1 MEILSAPSPK
11 YMLLILHLPAITQL
25 PCANLPPGQTAPLL
39 CPTLQPDFE
48 DANRI
53 VSPAPLNTS
62 TGVSSALA
70 TSPLSFPAC
79 PLPPALQSDTASFPF
94 LVLCT
99 LPLQMLFPLLN
110 RLLPTYA
117 IPPPS
122 PRPLLPQLLQAPV
135 VNPPLGLCTFPSEHC
150 IQSALQ
156 HSPGSPA
163 PRSISFQIKPP
174 AAGYYLD
181 TGPESRLNLSLLCS
195 SKAISLFE

>member
-135 VNPPLGLCTFPSEHC
+135 VNPPLGLCTFPSKHC

-156 HSPGSPA
+156 HSPGDCVVP
-163 PRSISFQIKPP
+163 QPP
-174 AAGYYLD
+174 TTHTHTHL
-181 TGPESRLNLSLLCS
+181 
-195 SKAISLFE
+195 